1 MTRAFIS
8 ILNAHSIGD
17 TINQM
22 FMDVLVQKTSDEQ
35 YWLLHTSDSQ
45 ITNTKLTD
53 GWIHFELFN
62 LYKKAGLYQNLIYIN
77 GINNSNYNQGHAA
90 GNWVHRNL
98 MRDYISKV
106 YSRRYHEVHLG
117 VPVEIGSTVYMPEEL
132 RERFSFLKTDEEQY
146 STIQCLSTHYN
157 TGKILPKLYMDAFLH
172 GPHQKIKFTGSL
184 VEKQR
189 VQEQIDILKLDNP
202 DIEMVNCCGVNIEE
216 YFRIIYNTESN
227 LSTESSSSL
236 LAAQLGILSIIH
248 FVYRAEMDIWKK
260 KFKDVPTLTFV

>member
-1 MTRAFIS
+1 MTRAFVS

-22 FMDVLVQKTSDEQ
+22 YIDLLVEKTSDDQ
-35 YWLLHTSDSQ
+35 YWLLHTSDSPSV
-45 ITNTKLTD
+45 NSGLTD

-62 LYKKAGLYQNLIYIN
+62 LYRKAGLFKNLIYIDRLSN
-77 GINNSNYNQGHAA
+77 RNYNEGHVA
-90 GNWVHRNL
+90 GNWIHRETC
-98 MRDYISKV
+98 RSFIAKV
-106 YSRRYHEVHLG
+106 YSKHYDEVHLG
-117 VPVEIGSTVYMPEEL
+117 IPVEIGSTVYMPEEL
-132 RERFSFLKTDEEQY
+132 RERFSFLDSDEEPY

-157 TGKILPKLYMDAFLH
+157 TVKILPKIYMDAFLH

-202 DIEMVNCCGVNIEE
+202 DIDMVNCCGVNIEE
-216 YFRIIYNTESN
+216 YFRIIYNSESN

-236 LAAQLGILSIIH
+236 LAAQLGIPSIIH
-248 FVYRAEMDIWKK
+248 FVYRAEVDIWKK